1 MLAQVNGRF
10 GNIREHQANHNLY
23 EENFSLLG
31 QASEVKNC
39 LTLLKDKGANI
50 PQSSI
55 HLFAAKEV
63 QFGELSAKLKV
74 GYIPEEDFS
83 LSPLRVESRFFDESL
98 LTRFDLFG
106 SNYSLIDAGAAA
118 RLYSSIELLST
129 LTSEDHVVGPT
140 PGNPTASVCSENS
153 RRGSD

>member
-1 MLAQVNGRF
+1 MQLSRSG
-10 GNIREHQANHNLY
+10 
-23 EENFSLLG
+23 G
-31 QASEVKNC
+31 QASGKKNC
-39 LTLLKDKGANI
+39 LTLLKDKGADI

-74 GYIPEEDFS
+74 GNIPEEDLS

-98 LTRFDLFG
+98 LTRLDLFG
-106 SNYSLIDAGAAA
+106 SNYLLIDAGSST
-118 RLYSSIELLST
+118 RLCSSIELLSAP
-129 LTSEDHVVGPT
+129 TSEDHVVGPT
-140 PGNPTASVCSENS
+140 LGDPTASVFSENS